1 VQDVIEMGVRMK
13 IDKNEILE
21 YLRALKGEFESKG
34 IENMALFGSFAIGK
48 ESVYSDIDIAIK
60 KKSSFLKKMGAYEY
74 FDMINELRSKI
85 ERKFHKKVDLF
96 DLDSDSFIKKEIES
110 ELIYV

>member
-1 VQDVIEMGVRMK
+1 MK
-13 IDKNEILE
+13 IDKSEILE
-21 YLRALKGEFESKG
+21 YLRILKSEFGSRG
-34 IENMALFGSFAIGK
+34 IDSIALFGSFAVGK

-60 KKSSFLKKMGAYEY
+60 KNSNYLKEMGAYEY
-74 FDMINELRSKI
+74 FDMTNEIRSKL
-85 ERKFHKKVDLF
+85 EKKFHKKVDLF

>member
-1 VQDVIEMGVRMK
+1 MK
-13 IDKNEILE
+13 TDKREILE
-21 YLRALKGEFESKG
+21 YLRVLKNEFRGKG
-34 IENMALFGSFAIGK
+34 IDRIALFGSFAMGK

-60 KKSSFLKKMGAYEY
+60 KKSGFLKNMGAYEY
-74 FDMINELRSKI
+74 FDMTNELRSKI
-85 ERKFHKKVDLF
+85 EKKFHKKVDLF